1 MLISEPLGG
10 TVDFPHQISNHSG
23 ISPRK
28 LVELWYQPL
37 IICNTKFTTQILQ
50 GKQQQQNQSSYKN
63 VGPSNQICSCTAYV
77 AFPVKTFPG
86 KDAIHQGFY

>member
-50 GKQQQQNQSSYKN
+50 GKQQQNQSSY
-63 VGPSNQICSCTAYV
+63 GICSFSSENIPRKGCHSPRV
-77 AFPVKTFPG
+77 LL
-86 KDAIHQGFY
+86 